1 MDVPCP
7 VYSASLLKEKNIFV
21 CGGEDLK
28 LYKFDFDTGK
38 EIESFKGHFGP
49 VHCVRFSPDGELY
62 ASGSEDG
69 TLRLWQTQVGFE
81 MTNLQIGVFNICVIL
96 RLARPTACGSASTLS
111 LPRATLRHP
120 SRRWWPSN

>member
-1 MDVPCP
+1 MKEVQVPTT
-7 VYSASLLKEKNIFV
+7 VYSASLLKEKDVFV

-28 LYKFDFDTGK
+28 LYKFDFESGK

-69 TLRLWQTQVGFE
+69 TLRLWQNEVGK
-81 MTNLQIGVFNICVIL
+81 T
-96 RLARPTACGSASTLS
+96 
-111 LPRATLRHP
+111 
-120 SRRWWPSN
+120 